1 MTPQN
6 YANHRRMY
14 PLFHYVAFPLVAVFF
29 LYSAVQFARS
39 PGVPGAMLTLFAL
52 GVVLLAF
59 AARTMALTVQNRLI
73 RLEME
78 LRLARLLGPER
89 AARAAGLP
97 VGMMVALRF
106 ASDGELEDLLE
117 TALNGGFA
125 RADDLK
131 KAIREWR
138 GDHLRA

>member
-6 YANHRRMY
+6 FANHRRMY
-14 PLFHYVAFPLVAVFF
+14 PLFHYVAFPMLALFF

-39 PGVPGAMLTLFAL
+39 PGVPGAMQALFAL

-59 AARTMALTVQNRLI
+59 AARTMVLTVQNRII

-78 LRLARLLGPER
+78 LRLTRLLGAER
-89 AARAAGLP
+89 AARAMGLP
-97 VGMMVALRF
+97 LGLLVALRF
-106 ASDGELEDLLE
+106 ASDGEVEELLE
-117 TALNGGFA
+117 KALNGGFP
-125 RADDLK
+125 RGDDLK
-131 KAIREWR
+131 RSIREWR

>member
-14 PLFHYVAFPLVAVFF
+14 PLFHYVAFPLLAAFF
-29 LYSAVQFARS
+29 FYSATRFARS
-39 PGVPGAMLTLFAL
+39 PDVPGAMLTLFAL

-59 AARTMALTVQNRLI
+59 AARTMVLTVQNRLI

-78 LRLARLLGPER
+78 LRMARLLGPELAER
-89 AARAAGLP
+89 GAALP
-97 VGMMVALRF
+97 PGMLVALRF
-106 ASDGELEDLLE
+106 ASDGELGELVE
-117 TALNGGFA
+117 KALNGGFA
-125 RADDLK
+125 RSDDLK

>member
-14 PLFHYVAFPLVAVFF
+14 PLFHYVAFPMLAVFF
-29 LYSAVQFARS
+29 LYSAVQFVRN
-39 PGVPGAMLTLFAL
+39 PGVPGAMQTVFAL

-59 AARTMALTVQNRLI
+59 AARTMVLTVQNRII

-89 AARAAGLP
+89 AAQALGLP
-97 VGMMVALRF
+97 TGLLVALRF
-106 ASDGELEDLLE
+106 ASDGELDELLE
-117 TALNGGFA
+117 KALNGGFT
-125 RADDLK
+125 RGDDLK

>member
-14 PLFHYVAFPLVAVFF
+14 PLFHYVAFPMLALFF
-29 LYSAVQFARS
+29 LYSAVQFVRS
-39 PGVPGAMLTLFAL
+39 PGVPGAMMTLFAL

-59 AARTMALTVQNRLI
+59 AARTMALTVQNRVI
-73 RLEME
+73 RLEMQ
-78 LRLARLLGPER
+78 LRMARVLGPELAER
-89 AARAAGLP
+89 GAALP
-97 VGMMVALRF
+97 PGMLVALRF
-106 ASDGELEDLLE
+106 ASDGELQELVE
-117 TALNGGFA
+117 TALNGGFP

-131 KAIREWR
+131 KAIREWQ